1 MAPPQTSLS
10 GKELPP
16 GQSEEKRQASTA
28 PLPGESNEDAAACGC
43 SRCLEDMFA
52 CFCFCVLL
60 LAFACFHTFIMSRM
74 APRDPLE
81 CFGFCVSLGL
91 GNKPCTEHLRTHRLN
106 IVEKAAHSTEVVLL
120 GSADLN
126 RGGDAQSQR
135 QGIQWTAQRT
145 AKLVNKT
152 RRQCQSTLSKLRN
165 LKKSEELFRI

>member
-1 MAPPQTSLS
+1 ML
-10 GKELPP
+10 E
-16 GQSEEKRQASTA
+16 
-28 PLPGESNEDAAACGC
+28 C
-43 SRCLEDMFA
+43 SREL
-52 CFCFCVLL
+52 
-60 LAFACFHTFIMSRM
+60 
-74 APRDPLE
+74 
-81 CFGFCVSLGL
+81 L

-165 LKKSEELFRI
+165 LKKSEELCTLHRIQFRATRISKLEHLGTYHFTCNSMPTRHAILNNIHMRLSIDH

>member
-1 MAPPQTSLS
+1 ML
-10 GKELPP
+10 E
-16 GQSEEKRQASTA
+16 
-28 PLPGESNEDAAACGC
+28 C
-43 SRCLEDMFA
+43 SREL
-52 CFCFCVLL
+52 
-60 LAFACFHTFIMSRM
+60 
-74 APRDPLE
+74 
-81 CFGFCVSLGL
+81 L

-135 QGIQWTAQRT
+135 QGIQWTAQHT